1 MKIDIFNH
9 LFPKRFFDEYINVPS
24 GPKDI
29 GKRVREAATIVDLD
43 ARFRV
48 MDEFGEYCQVLS
60 LPLPPLESLAG
71 PEQSPVLARMVNDGF
86 AELCQRYPERFPSFV
101 ASLPMNNLDAALKEA
116 ERAVTQ
122 LGARGVQVFTNVKGK
137 PLDAGDILP
146 LFEELA
152 RREVFIW
159 MHPTRGAEMT
169 DYITEDKS
177 KYEIWWTFGW
187 PYETSAAMARLVF
200 SGIFDRHPNLRVI
213 THHLGGMVPYFEG
226 RVGYGWDQLGKRTSD
241 EDYTVILKNLKKR
254 PLDYFKMFYADTA
267 VFGGFPATQCGL
279 AFFGIDRVLFASDVP
294 FEPSPGLYI
303 RETIRCIESLDL
315 SEEQKDQIY
324 RGNAERLLRMSV
336 GQPQSVSSRL
346 L

>member
-1 MKIDIFNH
+1 MRRGSLMKIDIFNH
-9 LFPKRFFDEYINVPS
+9 LFPRRFFDDYINTPA

-60 LPLPPLESLAG
+60 LPLPPLEALGG
-71 PEQSPVLARMVNDGF
+71 PDKTPQMARMVNDGF
-86 AELCQRYPERFPSFV
+86 AELCRKYPERFPSFI
-101 ASLPMNNLDAALKEA
+101 ASLPMNNLEA
-116 ERAVTQ
+116 SLAESERAVKQ
-122 LGARGVQVFTNVKGK
+122 LGARGVQVYTNVKGK
-137 PLDAGDILP
+137 PLDADDVLP

-152 RREVFIW
+152 RRGTVIW
-159 MHPTRGAEMT
+159 MHPARGAEMT
-169 DYITEDKS
+169 DYLSEDKS

-200 SGIFDRHPNLRVI
+200 SGIFDRQPDLKII
-213 THHLGGMVPYFEG
+213 THHMGGMVPYFEG

-241 EDYTVILKNLKKR
+241 TDYTVLLKKLKKR

-267 VFGGFPATQCGL
+267 LFGGFPATQCGL
-279 AFFGIDRVLFASDVP
+279 AFFGLDRVLFASDVP

-303 RETIRCIESLDL
+303 RETIRCIEGLGLNADDK
-315 SEEQKDQIY
+315 QKIY
-324 RGNAERLLRMSV
+324 QGNAERLLNMSQV
-336 GQPQSVSSRL
+336 AKSA
-346 L
+346 